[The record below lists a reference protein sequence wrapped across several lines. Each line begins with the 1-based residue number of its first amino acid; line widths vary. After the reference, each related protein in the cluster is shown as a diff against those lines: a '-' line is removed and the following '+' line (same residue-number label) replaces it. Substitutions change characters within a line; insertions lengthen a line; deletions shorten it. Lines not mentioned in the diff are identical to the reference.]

1 MSQNPENLFYWIYIL
16 ENEEKMNAAIASIAK

>member
-16 ENEEKMNAAIASIAK
+16 ENEEKMNAAIALIAK